1 MVVADGQGIPLGSRF
16 FSASPAEVTLAE
28 ETLSAVQVPRAGA
41 GRPRTRPTR
50 LICDRAYDS
59 QRLRARLATR
69 GIELICP
76 HRRGRRRPPLQ
87 DGRPLRRYRK
97 RWKIERTF
105 AHLGNFRRLL
115 IRYERHLSLYQGF
128 FHLACLILTLR
139 HF

>member
-1 MVVADGQGIPLGSRF
+1 MVVADGAGIPLGSRL
-16 FSASPAEVTLAE
+16 FSASPAEVILAE
-28 ETLSAVQVPRAGA
+28 ETLRAVQVPRAGR
-41 GRPRTRPTR
+41 GRPRTRPAR

-59 QRLRARLATR
+59 QRFRERLATR

-76 HRRGRRRPPLQ
+76 HRRGRKVQLQ
-87 DGRPLRRYRK
+87 DGRPLRRYRR
-97 RWKIERTF
+97 RWKMERTF